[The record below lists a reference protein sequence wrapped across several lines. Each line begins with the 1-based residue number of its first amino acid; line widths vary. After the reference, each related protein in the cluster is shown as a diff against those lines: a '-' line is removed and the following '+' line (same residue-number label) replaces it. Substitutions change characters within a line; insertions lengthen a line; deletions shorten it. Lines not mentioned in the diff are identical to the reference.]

1 MPELAAVFPP
11 SAAIFTMAAADATS
25 PSPKKQNKLKGKAS
39 PARAN
44 PTTGVASSP
53 GSAIPVEIDAGAPRT
68 SIFSLSFT
76 RKKKAKPSALAPTVQ
91 ADTPSVPAPA
101 PAAKPA
107 PAPAAMPA
115 AAASPSKMEN
125 ESATTV
131 QAHVRMHQAEAAY
144 QDQKL
149 GANAKTETEAATTEV
164 VPVHLPEPGS
174 VFPLGWVVAP
184 AKPIVV
190 TPIARAEPWWHG
202 PESCVTIARSA
213 YRSTLR
219 EIAARSRRARG
230 ELAATSGVMTSEV
243 TTCAWDGEEAR
254 GEAQYHAPWLGARA
268 MVRACTSVHAS
279 AQYHAR

>member
-1 MPELAAVFPP
+1 MFMYDRALLGPLPQTYAPIRAKLCRPPAPNRLLPGTSLESRNRIRPGPIPASNQAALVPELAAVFPP

-101 PAAKPA
+101 PAAT
-107 PAPAAMPA
+107 PA

-149 GANAKTETEAATTEV
+149 GANAKTDTEAATTEV

-202 PESCVTIARSA
+202 PVSCVTIAVKRVIC
-213 YRSTLR
+213 LP
-219 EIAARSRRARG
+219 
-230 ELAATSGVMTSEV
+230 V
-243 TTCAWDGEEAR
+243 D
-254 GEAQYHAPWLGARA
+254 AP
-268 MVRACTSVHAS
+268 
-279 AQYHAR
+279 